1 MITIGIDLGGTNIKG
16 ALVERNKGIIQ
27 RYSIP
32 TEADAGK
39 DHVIDQVAKVINMAK
54 ADAPSVPFAAGIG
67 SPGIIS
73 FDRTTVSHPPNLPG
87 WVRENLA
94 VKLLE
99 KTGIDCYVDNDANLM
114 ALGSSYFG
122 VGRPYD
128 TFIMVTLGTGVGG
141 GIIYQNKLFRGATG
155 GAAEFG
161 HVIINYDGPEDNSP
175 AQGGIEAYLGQR
187 FLSRRAW
194 NLIQNH
200 PDNPLYV
207 RFKDDPDTLEP
218 LHLSSE
224 ADQGNQLAIDILR
237 DAGHKLGIAIVNYV
251 HVLDI
256 RKVIVSG
263 GVSRSGKWILDP
275 AKEMAMSRMIETFRD
290 GFEII
295 LETMG
300 NDAAVLGAASLPY
313 EYTSD

>member
-1 MITIGIDLGGTNIKG
+1 MLTIGIDLGGTNIKG
-16 ALVERNKGIIQ
+16 ALVDKNKGIIQ
-27 RYSIP
+27 KYSIP
-32 TEADAGK
+32 TEAELGK
-39 DHVIDQVAKVINMAK
+39 DHVIEQVAKVINMAK
-54 ADAPSVPFAAGIG
+54 ADATSVPVAAGIG

-94 VKLLE
+94 VKLFE
-99 KTGIDCYVDNDANLM
+99 KTGIECYVDNDANLM
-114 ALGSSYFG
+114 ALGSSFFG

-128 TFIMVTLGTGVGG
+128 TFIMITLGTGVGG

-175 AQGGIEAYLGQR
+175 AKGGIEAYLGQR
-187 FLSRRAW
+187 FMSRRAW
-194 NLIQNH
+194 AIIQNH
-200 PDNPLYV
+200 PDNELYKQ
-207 RFKDDPDTLEP
+207 FKDNPDALEP
-218 LHLSSE
+218 LHLSTE
-224 ADQGNQLAIDILR
+224 AERGNKLAIEILE

-256 RKVIVSG
+256 RKVIISG
-263 GVSRSGKWILDP
+263 GVSKAGKWILEP
-275 AKEMAMSRMIETFRD
+275 AKQMAMSRMIETFRD

-313 EYTSD
+313 EYTTE